1 MILYIFVNNILPAFL
16 IIGAGALL
24 GYMLKLEVR
33 TPSRITLYFFVP
45 CLVFTS
51 MIKSTLNENDV
62 IHILL
67 FLLLITTAVGLFG
80 WIMARS
86 FGLVQVQENAL
97 YLSTMFLNAGNLGL
111 PILLFSYGQDGMDR
125 GIIFYIGSA
134 LMAHTLAAFFASRGR
149 ASVRDSLLNVL
160 KLPTMYAILL
170 AFALRGL
177 HIAPP
182 EFIFKSLSLAGGAA
196 IPTLLFVLGVQLSR
210 TTVRGNF
217 RLIGLAT
224 ATRLVVAPAMAFL
237 LAALMGLSGMT
248 RNVCILEASTS
259 SAVTATLM
267 AIEFDCEPDFVTSVV
282 FTTTLLSSVSLTIIL
297 GILG

>member
-1 MILYIFVNNILPAFL
+1 MFLVIFVNNILPAFL

-24 GYMLKLEVR
+24 GHVLKLEVR

-51 MIKSTLNENDV
+51 RTTSTVNESDV
-62 IHILL
+62 VHILL
-67 FLLLITTAVGLFG
+67 FLLLATGGVGVFG
-80 WIMARS
+80 WIMAKAFR
-86 FGLVQVQENAL
+86 LTQRQENAL

-111 PILLFSYGQDGMDR
+111 PILLFAYGQDGMDR

-134 LMAHTLAAFFASRGR
+134 LLAHTLAAFFASRGR

-177 HIAPP
+177 QIAPP
-182 EFIFKSLSLAGGAA
+182 EFIFKSFSLAGGAA

-210 TTVRGNF
+210 TKLQGNF

-224 ATRLVVAPAMAFL
+224 AIRLIVAPAMAFL
-237 LAALMGLSGMT
+237 LAALMGLDGLT
-248 RNVCILEASTS
+248 RNVCIFEASTS
-259 SAVTATLM
+259 SAVTATLL
-267 AIEFDCEPDFVTSVV
+267 ANEFDCEPDFVTSVV
-282 FTTTLLSSVSLTIIL
+282 FLSTLLSSVSLTIIL
-297 GILG
+297 GMLG